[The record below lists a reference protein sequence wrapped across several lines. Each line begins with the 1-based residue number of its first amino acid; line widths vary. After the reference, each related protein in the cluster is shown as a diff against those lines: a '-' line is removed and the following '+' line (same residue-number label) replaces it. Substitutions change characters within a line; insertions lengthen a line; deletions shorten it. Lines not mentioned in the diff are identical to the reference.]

1 MNELQIGQK
10 IYYYNCCEDILPP
23 KSGYY
28 TIDSEEMTDYGGDT
42 WDEYYYVKE
51 LQHPDTSRDGRQRM
65 WKNHIKTLDELIVC
79 SDCGGLNI
87 RIKTWLDPNTGEN
100 KNECSENSDHDLEC
114 LDCENIVTFTSR
126 YLWEEKH
133 MHK

>member
-10 IYYYNCCEDILPP
+10 VYFYNCCEDQCPP

-51 LQHPDTSRDGRQRM
+51 LPNVDESRLGRQRM
-65 WKNHIKTLDELIVC
+65 WKTHIKTLDELLVC
-79 SDCGGLNI
+79 QDCGGLNI
-87 RIKTWLDPNTGEN
+87 RGRTWIDPNTGEN
-100 KNECSENSDHDLEC
+100 KNICGEQVDE
-114 LDCENIVTFTSR
+114 DCECEDCNSIVTFISR
-126 YLWEEKH
+126 ELWEEEHNK
-133 MHK
+133 